1 MSRRDNR
8 PQLLPRSNA
17 PLPCKGHEA
26 WHQGCGGF
34 KHPSFVHYPLGYC
47 DVIKFFPF
55 LAATTVPSFLQLFTW
70 GRNKYGQVGNN
81 DVGPVP
87 TPTRL
92 NGLSKEG
99 VVHVACGEDH
109 TLAITKNR
117 ELYTVSRSKNV
128 MLFLIFFVVVPLN
141 SQWM

>member
-1 MSRRDNR
+1 MYMQDSNIH
-8 PQLLPRSNA
+8 LLFSI
-17 PLPCKGHEA
+17 
-26 WHQGCGGF
+26 
-34 KHPSFVHYPLGYC
+34 KHPSFVLYRLEYF
-47 DVIKFFPF
+47 DDIKFFPF

-81 DVGPVP
+81 DVGTVP

-109 TLAITKNR
+109 TLAITKNG
-117 ELYTVSRSKNV
+117 ELYTVSRSENV
-128 MLFLIFFVVVPLN
+128 MLFLIFFVVIPLN
-141 SQWM
+141 SQRMRGHVQQ